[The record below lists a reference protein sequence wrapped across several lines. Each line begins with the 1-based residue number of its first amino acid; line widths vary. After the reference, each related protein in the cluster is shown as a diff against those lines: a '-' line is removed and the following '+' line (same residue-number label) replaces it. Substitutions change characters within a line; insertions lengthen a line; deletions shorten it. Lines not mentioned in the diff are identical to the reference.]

1 MRLWTLHPRYLDSR
15 GLVALWR
22 EALLAQ
28 AVLAGKTRGYTRHP
42 QLNRFRDS
50 PSPLAAM
57 GSYLHHVQ
65 TEATRRNYRFDASRI
80 LPDRTTTQIVAT
92 DGQIDYEWAHLVA
105 KLRGRDPE
113 WLKHFA
119 AVTRPD
125 PHPLFSPTP
134 GAVAAWENR
143 SPHPG
148 GNQRALAIR

>member
-1 MRLWTLHPRYLDSR
+1 MVTPAIPNSTAFAIRPRHSLR
-15 GLVALWR
+15 W
-22 EALLAQ
+22 
-28 AVLAGKTRGYTRHP
+28 
-42 QLNRFRDS
+42 
-50 PSPLAAM
+50 

-92 DGQIDYEWAHLVA
+92 DGQIDYEWAHLMA
-105 KLRGRDPE
+105 KLRVRDPE

-143 SPHPG
+143 SPHPS